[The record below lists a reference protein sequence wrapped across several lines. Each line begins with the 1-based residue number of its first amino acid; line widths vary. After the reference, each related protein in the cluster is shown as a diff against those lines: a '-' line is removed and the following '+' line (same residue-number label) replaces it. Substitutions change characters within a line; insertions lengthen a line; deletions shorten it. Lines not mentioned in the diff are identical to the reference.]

1 MQLLLA
7 RHGQSQWQV
16 DRENA
21 DGDSQLTELGIRQAH
36 YLGAYLRQ
44 QEQVSVIYAS
54 DLIRARTTAEIIA
67 SYLELPVQ
75 IEPSLREYTG
85 WNEGWAPEPRS
96 MWDPAHDTE
105 LSPSY
110 QQFCRRLNVTLQKL
124 LSDQPEA
131 ATVLLVAHGGSI
143 GVMLR
148 TIIGTATLRLWT
160 WNTAL
165 HKAEWNRPGWG
176 ATWVL
181 HYLNRL
187 EHLPYS
193 LRSA

>member
-1 MQLLLA
+1 MKLLLA

-21 DGDSQLTELGIRQAH
+21 SGNSPLTDLGIQQAH

-44 QEQVSVIYAS
+44 QEAVDVIYAS
-54 DLIRARTTAEIIA
+54 DLIRAMSTAEIIA
-67 SYLELPVQ
+67 SYLELPVN

-96 MWDPAHDTE
+96 MWDPTHDTE
-105 LSPSY
+105 LAPGY
-110 QQFCRRLNVTLQKL
+110 QQFCQRLHVTLQTL
-124 LSDQPEA
+124 LADQAEDS
-131 ATVLLVAHGGSI
+131 TVLLVAHGGSI

-148 TIIGTATLRLWT
+148 AIIGSATLRLWT

-176 ATWVL
+176 VTWVL

-193 LRSA
+193 MRTS